1 MVSLANGIMAP
12 RNRLFVEETKNA
24 ILARRASPFLPARC
38 AGGTHPSRVVIRALV
53 CSNPATQITTIR
65 APQKAPSIE
74 EEIHERSKFRLAS
87 ATLLMLASLGATA
100 QSKDIVVDG
109 QGEVPY
115 VVDQRNVVARS
126 GFDLCWRTGYWTPG
140 AAGAVK
146 AGELPVGCQCDKD
159 VVGADTCAP
168 PPVALP
174 APAAVAAAAPAAA
187 AKCDFSVNLR
197 PTAPSPSTRPP
208 SPARQDHPRQR
219 RDRQARQLRGRR
231 HAHHHR
237 PHRPPRLPGLQPE
250 AVRKARRR
258 RQAYLLAKGVKAA
271 NVETM
276 GAGKTQP
283 IKGCDDKLGR
293 KKLIE
298 CLAPNR
304 RVTVDVKGPAK

>member
-1 MVSLANGIMAP
+1 M
-12 RNRLFVEETKNA
+12 NA
-24 ILARRASPFLPARC
+24 
-38 AGGTHPSRVVIRALV
+38 V
-53 CSNPATQITTIR
+53 
-65 APQKAPSIE
+65 
-74 EEIHERSKFRLAS
+74 KFRLAS

-115 VVDQRNVVARS
+115 VVDQRNVVTRS
-126 GFDLCWRTGYWTPG
+126 GFDLCWRTGYWTPA

-168 PPVALP
+168 AARGAAG

-187 AKCDFSVNLR
+187 AKCDFSVNLS
-197 PTAPSPSTRPP
+197 ADSTFAFNKATLTG
-208 SPARQDHPRQR
+208 SAKTTLDNAVIAKLGNCAAVDTLIITGHT
-219 RDRQARQLRGRR
+219 DRLGAQGYNQKLSEKRAD
-231 HAHHHR
+231 
-237 PHRPPRLPGLQPE
+237 
-250 AVRKARRR
+250 AVK
-258 RQAYLLAKGVKAA
+258 AYLLAKGVKAA

>member
-1 MVSLANGIMAP
+1 MI
-12 RNRLFVEETKNA
+12 
-24 ILARRASPFLPARC
+24 
-38 AGGTHPSRVVIRALV
+38 
-53 CSNPATQITTIR
+53 AT
-65 APQKAPSIE
+65 P
-74 EEIHERSKFRLAS
+74 FRLAS

-126 GFDLCWRTGYWTPG
+126 GFDLCWRTGYWTPA

-159 VVGADTCAP
+159 VLGADTCVPATARG
-168 PPVALP
+168 VAS
-174 APAAVAAAAPAAA
+174 APAAAAAAAPAAPA
-187 AKCDFSVNLR
+187 RCDFSVNL
-197 PTAPSPSTRPP
+197 AADSTFAFNKAALTGA
-208 SPARQDHPRQR
+208 ARTTLDQAVIAKMGNCATIDSLIITGHT
-219 RDRQARQLRGRR
+219 DRLGSQGYNQKLSEKRAD
-231 HAHHHR
+231 
-237 PHRPPRLPGLQPE
+237 
-250 AVRKARRR
+250 AVK
-258 RQAYLLAKGVKAA
+258 AYLLGKGVKAA

>member
-1 MVSLANGIMAP
+1 M
-12 RNRLFVEETKNA
+12 NA
-24 ILARRASPFLPARC
+24 
-38 AGGTHPSRVVIRALV
+38 V
-53 CSNPATQITTIR
+53 
-65 APQKAPSIE
+65 
-74 EEIHERSKFRLAS
+74 KFRLAS

-126 GFDLCWRTGYWTPG
+126 GFDLCWRTGYWTPAG
-140 AAGAVK
+140 AGAVM

-168 PPVALP
+168 AARGAAG

-187 AKCDFSVNLR
+187 AKCDFSVNLS
-197 PTAPSPSTRPP
+197 ADSTFAFNKATLTG
-208 SPARQDHPRQR
+208 SAKTTLDNAVIAKLGNCAAVDTLIITGHT
-219 RDRQARQLRGRR
+219 DRLCAQGYNQKLSEKRAD
-231 HAHHHR
+231 
-237 PHRPPRLPGLQPE
+237 
-250 AVRKARRR
+250 AVK
-258 RQAYLLAKGVKAA
+258 AYLLGKGVKAA

>member
-1 MVSLANGIMAP
+1 M
-12 RNRLFVEETKNA
+12 NA
-24 ILARRASPFLPARC
+24 
-38 AGGTHPSRVVIRALV
+38 V
-53 CSNPATQITTIR
+53 
-65 APQKAPSIE
+65 
-74 EEIHERSKFRLAS
+74 KFRLAS

-126 GFDLCWRTGYWTPG
+126 GFDLCWRTGYWTPA

-146 AGELPVGCQCDKD
+146 AGEPPVGCQCDKD

-168 PPVALP
+168 AARGAAG

-187 AKCDFSVNLR
+187 AKCDFSVNLS
-197 PTAPSPSTRPP
+197 ADSTFAFNKATLTG
-208 SPARQDHPRQR
+208 SAKTTLDNAVIAKLGNCAAVDTLIITGHT
-219 RDRQARQLRGRR
+219 DRLGSQGYNQKLSEKRAD
-231 HAHHHR
+231 
-237 PHRPPRLPGLQPE
+237 
-250 AVRKARRR
+250 AVK
-258 RQAYLLAKGVKAA
+258 AYLLAKGVKAA

>member
-1 MVSLANGIMAP
+1 M
-12 RNRLFVEETKNA
+12 NA
-24 ILARRASPFLPARC
+24 A
-38 AGGTHPSRVVIRALV
+38 
-53 CSNPATQITTIR
+53 
-65 APQKAPSIE
+65 
-74 EEIHERSKFRLAS
+74 KFRLAS

-126 GFDLCWRTGYWTPG
+126 GFDLCWRTGYWTPA
-140 AAGAVK
+140 AAGTVK
-146 AGELPVGCQCDKD
+146 AGELPVGCHCDKD
-159 VVGADTCAP
+159 VVGADTCVPA
-168 PPVALP
+168 ARGAAG

-187 AKCDFSVNLR
+187 AKCDFSVNLS
-197 PTAPSPSTRPP
+197 ADSTFAFNKATLTG
-208 SPARQDHPRQR
+208 SAKTTLDNAVIAKLGNCAAVDTLIITGHT
-219 RDRQARQLRGRR
+219 DRLGAQGYNQKLSEKRAD
-231 HAHHHR
+231 
-237 PHRPPRLPGLQPE
+237 
-250 AVRKARRR
+250 AVK
-258 RQAYLLAKGVKAA
+258 AYLLAKGVKAA

>member
-1 MVSLANGIMAP
+1 M
-12 RNRLFVEETKNA
+12 NA
-24 ILARRASPFLPARC
+24 
-38 AGGTHPSRVVIRALV
+38 V
-53 CSNPATQITTIR
+53 
-65 APQKAPSIE
+65 
-74 EEIHERSKFRLAS
+74 KFRLAS

-100 QSKDIVVDG
+100 QSKDIVVEG

-126 GFDLCWRTGYWTPG
+126 GFDLCWRTGYWTPA

-168 PPVALP
+168 AARGAAG

-187 AKCDFSVNLR
+187 AKCDFSVNLS
-197 PTAPSPSTRPP
+197 ADSTFAFNKATLTG
-208 SPARQDHPRQR
+208 SAKTTLDNAVIAKLGNCAAVDTLIITGHT
-219 RDRQARQLRGRR
+219 DRLGAQGYNQKLSEKRAD
-231 HAHHHR
+231 
-237 PHRPPRLPGLQPE
+237 
-250 AVRKARRR
+250 AVK
-258 RQAYLLAKGVKAA
+258 AYLLAKGVKAA

>member
-1 MVSLANGIMAP
+1 M
-12 RNRLFVEETKNA
+12 NA
-24 ILARRASPFLPARC
+24 
-38 AGGTHPSRVVIRALV
+38 V
-53 CSNPATQITTIR
+53 
-65 APQKAPSIE
+65 
-74 EEIHERSKFRLAS
+74 KFRLVS

-126 GFDLCWRTGYWTPG
+126 GFDLCWRTGYWTPA

-168 PPVALP
+168 AARGAAD

-187 AKCDFSVNLR
+187 AKCDFSVNLS
-197 PTAPSPSTRPP
+197 ADSTFAFNKATLTG
-208 SPARQDHPRQR
+208 SAKTTLDNAVIAKLGNCAAVDTLIITGHT
-219 RDRQARQLRGRR
+219 DRLGAQGYNQKLSEKRAD
-231 HAHHHR
+231 
-237 PHRPPRLPGLQPE
+237 
-250 AVRKARRR
+250 AVK
-258 RQAYLLAKGVKAA
+258 AYLLAKGVKAA

>member
-1 MVSLANGIMAP
+1 MI
-12 RNRLFVEETKNA
+12 
-24 ILARRASPFLPARC
+24 
-38 AGGTHPSRVVIRALV
+38 
-53 CSNPATQITTIR
+53 AT
-65 APQKAPSIE
+65 P
-74 EEIHERSKFRLAS
+74 FRLAS

-126 GFDLCWRTGYWTPG
+126 GFDLCWRTGYWTPA

-159 VVGADTCAP
+159 IVGADTCTPAT
-168 PPVALP
+168 ARGAAG

-187 AKCDFSVNLR
+187 AKCDFSVNLS
-197 PTAPSPSTRPP
+197 ADSTFAFNKATLTG
-208 SPARQDHPRQR
+208 SAKTTLDNAVIAKLGNCAAVDTLIITGHT
-219 RDRQARQLRGRR
+219 DRLGAQGYNQKLSEKRAD
-231 HAHHHR
+231 
-237 PHRPPRLPGLQPE
+237 
-250 AVRKARRR
+250 AVK
-258 RQAYLLAKGVKAA
+258 AYLLAKGVKAA

>member
-1 MVSLANGIMAP
+1 M
-12 RNRLFVEETKNA
+12 NA
-24 ILARRASPFLPARC
+24 
-38 AGGTHPSRVVIRALV
+38 V
-53 CSNPATQITTIR
+53 
-65 APQKAPSIE
+65 
-74 EEIHERSKFRLAS
+74 KFRLAS

-126 GFDLCWRTGYWTPG
+126 GFDLCWRTGYWTPA

-168 PPVALP
+168 AARGAAG

-187 AKCDFSVNLR
+187 AKCDFSVNLSADSTFAFNKATL
-197 PTAPSPSTRPP
+197 TASAKATLDN
-208 SPARQDHPRQR
+208 AVIAKLGNCAAVDTLIITGHT
-219 RDRQARQLRGRR
+219 DRLGAQGYNQKLSEKRAD
-231 HAHHHR
+231 
-237 PHRPPRLPGLQPE
+237 
-250 AVRKARRR
+250 AVK
-258 RQAYLLAKGVKAA
+258 AYLLAKGVKAA

>member
-1 MVSLANGIMAP
+1 M
-12 RNRLFVEETKNA
+12 NA
-24 ILARRASPFLPARC
+24 
-38 AGGTHPSRVVIRALV
+38 V
-53 CSNPATQITTIR
+53 
-65 APQKAPSIE
+65 
-74 EEIHERSKFRLAS
+74 KFRLAS

-126 GFDLCWRTGYWTPG
+126 GFDLCWRTGYWTPA

-168 PPVALP
+168 AARGAAG

-187 AKCDFSVNLR
+187 AKCDFSVNLS
-197 PTAPSPSTRPP
+197 ADSTFAFNKATLDNAVIAKLG
-208 SPARQDHPRQR
+208 SCAAVDTLIITGHT
-219 RDRQARQLRGRR
+219 DRLGSQGYNQKLSEKRAD
-231 HAHHHR
+231 
-237 PHRPPRLPGLQPE
+237 
-250 AVRKARRR
+250 AVK
-258 RQAYLLAKGVKAA
+258 AYLLAKGVKAA

>member
-1 MVSLANGIMAP
+1 M
-12 RNRLFVEETKNA
+12 NA
-24 ILARRASPFLPARC
+24 A
-38 AGGTHPSRVVIRALV
+38 
-53 CSNPATQITTIR
+53 
-65 APQKAPSIE
+65 
-74 EEIHERSKFRLAS
+74 KFRLAS
-87 ATLLMLASLGATA
+87 AALLILASLGAAA
-100 QSKDIVVDG
+100 QTKDIVVDG

-126 GFDLCWRTGYWTPG
+126 GFDLCWRTGYWTPA

-159 VVGADTCAP
+159 IVGADTCTPAT
-168 PPVALP
+168 ARGAAG

-187 AKCDFSVNLR
+187 AKCDFSVNLS
-197 PTAPSPSTRPP
+197 ADSTFAFNKATLTG
-208 SPARQDHPRQR
+208 SAKTTLDNAVIAKLGNCAAVDTLIITGHT
-219 RDRQARQLRGRR
+219 DRLGAQGYNQKLSEKRAD
-231 HAHHHR
+231 
-237 PHRPPRLPGLQPE
+237 
-250 AVRKARRR
+250 AVK
-258 RQAYLLAKGVKAA
+258 AYLLAKGVKAA

>member
-1 MVSLANGIMAP
+1 M
-12 RNRLFVEETKNA
+12 NA
-24 ILARRASPFLPARC
+24 
-38 AGGTHPSRVVIRALV
+38 V
-53 CSNPATQITTIR
+53 
-65 APQKAPSIE
+65 
-74 EEIHERSKFRLAS
+74 KFRLAS

-126 GFDLCWRTGYWTPG
+126 GFDLCWRTGYWTPA

-168 PPVALP
+168 AARGAAG

-187 AKCDFSVNLR
+187 AKCDFSVNLS
-197 PTAPSPSTRPP
+197 ADSTFAFNKATLTG
-208 SPARQDHPRQR
+208 SAKTTLDNAVIAKLGNCAAVDTLIITGHT
-219 RDRQARQLRGRR
+219 DRLGAQGYNQKLSEKRAD
-231 HAHHHR
+231 
-237 PHRPPRLPGLQPE
+237 
-250 AVRKARRR
+250 AVK
-258 RQAYLLAKGVKAA
+258 AYLLAKGVKAA

>member
-1 MVSLANGIMAP
+1 M
-12 RNRLFVEETKNA
+12 NA
-24 ILARRASPFLPARC
+24 
-38 AGGTHPSRVVIRALV
+38 V
-53 CSNPATQITTIR
+53 
-65 APQKAPSIE
+65 
-74 EEIHERSKFRLAS
+74 KFRLAS

-126 GFDLCWRTGYWTPG
+126 GFDLCWRTGYWTPA

-168 PPVALP
+168 AARGAAG

-187 AKCDFSVNLR
+187 AKCDFSMNLS
-197 PTAPSPSTRPP
+197 ADSTFAFNKATLTG
-208 SPARQDHPRQR
+208 SAKTTLDNAVIAKLGNCAAVDTLIITGHT
-219 RDRQARQLRGRR
+219 DRLGAQGYNQKLSEKRAD
-231 HAHHHR
+231 
-237 PHRPPRLPGLQPE
+237 
-250 AVRKARRR
+250 AVK
-258 RQAYLLAKGVKAA
+258 AYLLAKGVKAA